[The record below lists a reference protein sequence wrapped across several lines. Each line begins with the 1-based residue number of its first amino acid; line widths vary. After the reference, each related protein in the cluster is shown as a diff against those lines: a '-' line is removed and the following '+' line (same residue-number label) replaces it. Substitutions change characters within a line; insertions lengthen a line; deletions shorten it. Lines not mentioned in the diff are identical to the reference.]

1 MKKILFR
8 KLLYDC
14 LIFFIITLLSTGII
28 IWVFQAVNFL
38 DIMIE
43 DGRNYIVYLNYTLLN
58 FPKIFSKIL
67 PFALFFSFSYVLAK
81 YENNNE
87 LIVFWNYGVDKI
99 KLINFFI
106 TFSFIIMFFQIF
118 LSTFAVPFTQDKAR
132 SFLRTSSVDFF
143 DNFIKPK
150 KFNDTIKDLTIYTES
165 KDENE
170 NLKNIYLKKSNGG
183 NIQITFAKTGKFKTK
198 NGSKILVLYD
208 GQTINDAGG
217 KITNFSFSESDF
229 SFMNL
234 NSNTITTIKTQE
246 TPTIELI
253 ECVNN
258 LNKLSKKNSKSEE
271 ISNFITQ
278 NCSSRNLNNVY
289 TELYKR
295 LIIPFYIPLLIIISM
310 LHIVKSKENIN
321 YFRYRIILFLIG
333 LSIIILSES
342 SLKLIQDNLIENIK
356 LILIPFLSMTIIYI
370 ILLYKLKIKFNSL
383 KI

>member
-14 LIFFIITLLSTGII
+14 VIFFVITLLSTGII

-58 FPKIFSKIL
+58 FPKILSKIL

-106 TFSFIIMFFQIF
+106 KFSFIILIFQFF

-150 KFNDTIKDLTIYTES
+150 KFNDTIKNLTIYAES
-165 KDENE
+165 KDEDE
-170 NLKNIYLKKSNGG
+170 NLKNIYLKKSNGE
-183 NIQITFAKTGKFKTK
+183 NIQITFAKTGKFKIK
-198 NGSKILVLYD
+198 DGSKILVLYN

-217 KITNFSFSESDF
+217 KITNFTFSESDF
-229 SFMNL
+229 SFINL
-234 NSNTITTIKTQE
+234 DSNTITTIKTQE
-246 TPTIELI
+246 TPTIELL
-253 ECVNN
+253 ECINN
-258 LNKLSKKNSKSEE
+258 LSKLSKNNEGSSF
-271 ISNFITQ
+271 ISQ
-278 NCSSRNLNNVY
+278 NCNTRNLNNVY

-295 LIIPFYIPLLIIISM
+295 IIVPFYIPLLIIISM

-321 YFRYRIILFLIG
+321 YFKYRIILFLIG
-333 LSIIILSES
+333 LVVIILSES
-342 SLKLIQDNLIENIK
+342 SLKLINDNLIENIK
-356 LILIPFLSMTIIYI
+356 LILAPFLMMSIIYFV
-370 ILLYKLKIKFNSL
+370 LLYKLKIKFNSL

>member
-14 LIFFIITLLSTGII
+14 LIFFIITLLSTGTI

-106 TFSFIIMFFQIF
+106 KFSLIILFFQIF

-170 NLKNIYLKKSNGG
+170 NLKNIYLKKSNGE
-183 NIQITFAKTGKFKTK
+183 NIQITFAKTGKFKIK

-208 GQTINDAGG
+208 GQTINDTGG
-217 KITNFSFSESDF
+217 KITNFTFSESDF
-229 SFMNL
+229 SFINL
-234 NSNTITTIKTQE
+234 NSNTTTTIKTQE

-253 ECVNN
+253 KCIND
-258 LNKLSKKNSKSEE
+258 LNKLSKNKETSNLNS
-271 ISNFITQ
+271 Q
-278 NCSSRNLNNVY
+278 NCSTRNLNNIY

-295 LIIPFYIPLLIIISM
+295 IIIPFYIPLLIMISM
-310 LHIVKSKENIN
+310 IHIVRSKENVN
-321 YFRYRIILFLIG
+321 YFRYRVILFLCG
-333 LSIIILSES
+333 LLVIILSES
-342 SLKLIQDNLIENIK
+342 SLKLIENNFIGNIK
-356 LILIPFLSMTIIYI
+356 LILSPFLMMTVIYSVLI
-370 ILLYKLKIKFNSL
+370 YKLKLKFKSL
-383 KI
+383 KV

>member
-14 LIFFIITLLSTGII
+14 LIFFIITLLSTGTI

-106 TFSFIIMFFQIF
+106 KFSLIILFFQIF

-170 NLKNIYLKKSNGG
+170 NLKNIYLKKSNGE
-183 NIQITFAKTGKFKTK
+183 NIQITFAKTGKFKIK

-217 KITNFSFSESDF
+217 KITNFTFSESDF
-229 SFMNL
+229 SFINL
-234 NSNTITTIKTQE
+234 NSNTTTTIKTQE

-253 ECVNN
+253 KCIND
-258 LNKLSKKNSKSEE
+258 LNKLSKNKETSNLNS
-271 ISNFITQ
+271 Q
-278 NCSSRNLNNVY
+278 NCSTRNLNNIY

-295 LIIPFYIPLLIIISM
+295 IIIPFYIPLLIMISM
-310 LHIVKSKENIN
+310 IHIVRSKENVN
-321 YFRYRIILFLIG
+321 YFRYRVILFLCG
-333 LSIIILSES
+333 LLVIILSES
-342 SLKLIQDNLIENIK
+342 SLKLIENNFIGNIK
-356 LILIPFLSMTIIYI
+356 LILSPFLMMTAIYSVLI
-370 ILLYKLKIKFNSL
+370 YKLKLKFKSL
-383 KI
+383 KV

>member
-81 YENNNE
+81 YEINNE

-106 TFSFIIMFFQIF
+106 KFSLIILFFQIF

-170 NLKNIYLKKSNGG
+170 NLKNIYLKKSNGE
-183 NIQITFAKTGKFKTK
+183 NIQITFAKTGKFKIK

-217 KITNFSFSESDF
+217 KITNFTFSESDF
-229 SFMNL
+229 SFINL
-234 NSNTITTIKTQE
+234 NSNTTTTIKTQE

-253 ECVNN
+253 KCIND
-258 LNKLSKKNSKSEE
+258 LSKLSKNKETSNLNS
-271 ISNFITQ
+271 Q
-278 NCSSRNLNNVY
+278 NCSTRNLNNIY

-295 LIIPFYIPLLIIISM
+295 IIIPFYIPLLIMISM
-310 LHIVKSKENIN
+310 IHIVRSKENVN
-321 YFRYRIILFLIG
+321 YFRYRVILFLTG
-333 LSIIILSES
+333 LIVIILSES
-342 SLKLIQDNLIENIK
+342 SLKLIEDNFIGNIK
-356 LILIPFLSMTIIYI
+356 LVLSPFLMMTIIYFV
-370 ILLYKLKIKFNSL
+370 LLYKLKIKFKSL
-383 KI
+383 NI